1 MDLGSFFRVL
11 KKHRITIVIIPVV
24 MIIIAYFLVRNQ
36 ADSYLSEA
44 KIATGIVDQT
54 QRSLSDIG
62 GFQEQEINQEFS
74 NLIEMLRSKRML
86 DQISYKLMI
95 HDLTSDKPYRQPSKL
110 AQTLNN
116 DARKHAV
123 EVYTALYKKRQALSL
138 FNPDQDGLSKLL
150 ESMKYDDKSLLDKLQ
165 AYRLQNSDYISVQFD
180 SENPELS
187 ALVVNTLCGE
197 FIAYYGELVKTNQ
210 RKSVDF
216 LFSLLLVKRDT
227 LEAKMLALKMYKTRN
242 HVLNLDEKAKSLYG
256 QMADFETKREEVE
269 KVARSTRGAID
280 SIDRQ
285 FDPRVRKYSESNKLE
300 ATQDV
305 ISAQT
310 QLHAANDAYVQSG
323 FNPQYQRR
331 VDSLKRVISGNLN
344 TLSDK
349 YVLNPLSTKQD
360 LVDQRLG
367 LQIQNNLAKNS
378 TGSINKELNRLNS
391 KVDELVPHEAAT
403 QALERAIDIASQEYM
418 EILQKYN
425 QASLESSFSTKLR
438 LLEVAVPGKAQPSK
452 KMLLVIISG
461 VGSFIACIIVLFL
474 LFFID
479 GTIKNPRELADK
491 TQLTVL
497 GYLSSLSG
505 KTINVHQIWKD
516 TTNANREFKLF
527 KSLIRSIRF
536 ELNNDLAEGKIL
548 LLNSIGKG
556 EGKTFVAINLA
567 YAYAQVSKNVLLI
580 DANFDNN
587 DITTSTKTGLY
598 LEDFLK
604 GPVDDT
610 FLAANNKITYMG
622 NKGGDL
628 SITEISNE
636 QHIRQKLAQLKEIFD
651 IIIIEAPALDTLNGS
666 KEWTLLADKIVTVFE
681 AGKTITRKSAQQI
694 EYLKS
699 QQDKFIGWILN
710 LVSDDQL
717 TDE

>member
-1 MDLGSFFRVL
+1 
-11 KKHRITIVIIPVV
+11 
-24 MIIIAYFLVRNQ
+24 
-36 ADSYLSEA
+36 
-44 KIATGIVDQT
+44 
-54 QRSLSDIG
+54 
-62 GFQEQEINQEFS
+62 
-74 NLIEMLRSKRML
+74 
-86 DQISYKLMI
+86 
-95 HDLTSDKPYRQPSKL
+95 
-110 AQTLNN
+110 
-116 DARKHAV
+116 
-123 EVYTALYKKRQALSL
+123 
-138 FNPDQDGLSKLL
+138 
-150 ESMKYDDKSLLDKLQ
+150 
-165 AYRLQNSDYISVQFD
+165 
-180 SENPELS
+180 
-187 ALVVNTLCGE
+187 
-197 FIAYYGELVKTNQ
+197 
-210 RKSVDF
+210 
-216 LFSLLLVKRDT
+216 
-227 LEAKMLALKMYKTRN
+227 
-242 HVLNLDEKAKSLYG
+242 
-256 QMADFETKREEVE
+256 
-269 KVARSTRGAID
+269 
-280 SIDRQ
+280 
-285 FDPRVRKYSESNKLE
+285 
-300 ATQDV
+300 
-305 ISAQT
+305 
-310 QLHAANDAYVQSG
+310 
-323 FNPQYQRR
+323 
-331 VDSLKRVISGNLN
+331 
-344 TLSDK
+344 
-349 YVLNPLSTKQD
+349 
-360 LVDQRLG
+360 
-367 LQIQNNLAKNS
+367 
-378 TGSINKELNRLNS
+378 
-391 KVDELVPHEAAT
+391 
-403 QALERAIDIASQEYM
+403 
-418 EILQKYN
+418 
-425 QASLESSFSTKLR
+425 
-438 LLEVAVPGKAQPSK
+438 
-452 KMLLVIISG
+452 
-461 VGSFIACIIVLFL
+461 
-474 LFFID
+474 
-479 GTIKNPRELADK
+479 
-491 TQLTVL
+491 
-497 GYLSSLSG
+497 LSSLSG
-505 KTINVHQIWKD
+505 KTINVQQIWKD